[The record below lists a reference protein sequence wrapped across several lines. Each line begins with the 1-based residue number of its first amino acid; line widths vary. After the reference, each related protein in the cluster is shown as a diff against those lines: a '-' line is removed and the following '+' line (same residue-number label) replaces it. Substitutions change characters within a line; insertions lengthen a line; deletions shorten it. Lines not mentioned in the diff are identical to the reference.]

1 MAGFWMKSSFKKA
14 MQKDTRYPW
23 GNAVVLMIFRSVEL
37 TEESLLRMMSGSWL
51 ISVKVRRF

>member
-1 MAGFWMKSSFKKA
+1 MKSSFKKA